1 MEDVQAFIDLVESSR
16 PATDNQLEWI
26 KEAGAKDAQLQKVV
40 AVNQLEWIKEAG
52 AKDAQLQKVV
62 AVTSQGWP
70 THVQEVP
77 LHVDICQ

>member
-26 KEAGAKDAQLQKVV
+26 KEV
-40 AVNQLEWIKEAG
+40 G

-70 THVQEVP
+70 THVQEVT

>member
-16 PATDNQLEWI
+16 LATDNQLEWI

-40 AVNQLEWIKEAG
+40 T
-52 AKDAQLQKVV
+52 
-62 AVTSQGWP
+62 VTSQGWL

>member
-26 KEAGAKDAQLQKVV
+26 KEAAAKDAQLQKVV
-40 AVNQLEWIKEAG
+40 T
-52 AKDAQLQKVV
+52 
-62 AVTSQGWP
+62 VTSQEWP